1 MSMFKVCLLFPA
13 STPNSSVSEDR
24 NIFLAFIMR
33 TYALEFPFV

>member
-13 STPNSSVSEDR
+13 SRPNSGVSENR

-33 TYALEFPFV
+33 THALKFPFV

>member
-13 STPNSSVSEDR
+13 SRPNSGVSKDR

-33 TYALEFPFV
+33 THALEFPSV

>member
-13 STPNSSVSEDR
+13 NRPNSGVSEDR

-33 TYALEFPFV
+33 THGLEFLFV